1 MLNRLMIASLLLV
14 SSSSVFAADK
24 AAAQGP
30 GLASNLLLLGGF
42 LFIFYFMLIRPQTKR
57 AKEHQNLVN
66 NIAQDDE
73 VVISGGILGKV
84 TKVTEQFITV
94 SIANGTEV
102 IVQKQ
107 SISASLP
114 KGTLKSI

>member
-1 MLNRLMIASLLLV
+1 MLNRFLISSFLCV
-14 SSSSVFAADK
+14 VSSSVFATEK

-30 GLASNLLLLGGF
+30 GIASNLLLLGGF

-66 NIAQDDE
+66 NIAQEDE

-84 TKVTEQFITV
+84 TKVTDQFITV
-94 SIANGTEV
+94 SIANETEV
-102 IVQKQ
+102 VVQRQ
-107 SISASLP
+107 AVSASLP
-114 KGTLKSI
+114 KGTLKNI